1 MDSLT
6 LYRTILALVLSSHVR
21 FHDLRCLMT
30 FVWAIVGLICEK
42 TVHLSKWSNY
52 RPGASLAASKQRQ
65 FVRWLRNPKIQV
77 APIYQKLAQ
86 QALVGWA
93 GETVYLALDSTSL
106 WDRFVIVRVALIY
119 RGRAVPLSWLVVEQA
134 STSVAFEIYKPI
146 LKDAAR
152 CLPTGCRVILSADRG
167 FDDIDLMRLARDLG
181 WSFRIRLKGSLWVY
195 RANKPALKVSRL
207 IPAKGEALFAQKVW
221 LTGRF
226 FGPVHLALAQVY
238 AANGVETWA
247 VVSDEPTNLH
257 TFDEDGLRFDLE
269 EDFLDDKSA
278 GFQIE
283 ASEIRD
289 TGMLSRLGLVLA
301 TTTLYLVS
309 TGTQVV
315 AQGWRAWVDPHWQR
329 GLSYPQIGWRWVE
342 HALVNAK
349 PLLASLRLPPGPDP
363 EPVYASKAQAATP
376 VAILDYIHE
385 EIT

>member
-6 LYRTILALVLSSHVR
+6 LYRTIMDLILSSRVR
-21 FHDLRCLMT
+21 FHDIRCLMT
-30 FVWAIVGLICEK
+30 FVWAIVGLVSEK
-42 TVHLSKWSNY
+42 TVHLSKWSNH
-52 RPGASLAASKQRQ
+52 RLGDSRAASKQRQ
-65 FVRWLRNPKIQV
+65 FVRWLRNNKIEV
-77 APIYQKLAQ
+77 AAIYPKLAQ
-86 QALVGWA
+86 KALTSWP

-106 WDRFVIVRVALIY
+106 WDRFVIVRVALVY
-119 RGRAVPLSWLVVEQA
+119 RGRAIPLSWLVVEQA
-134 STSVAFEIYKPI
+134 STSVAFETYKPI
-146 LKDAAR
+146 LKDAAL
-152 CLPTGCRVILSADRG
+152 CLPTGCRVILLADRG
-167 FDDIDLMRLARDLG
+167 FDDIDLMRQARDLG

-207 IPAKGEALFAQKVW
+207 IPTQGEALFLQKVW

-238 AANGVETWA
+238 TPNGVETWA
-247 VVSDEPTNLH
+247 IVSDTPTRLK
-257 TFDEDGLRFDLE
+257 TFDEYGLRFDLE

-289 TGMLSRLGLVLA
+289 ADMLSRLGLVLA

-315 AQGWRAWVDPHWQR
+315 DHAWRVYVDPHWQR
-329 GLSYPQIGWRWVE
+329 GLSYLQIGWRWIE

-349 PLLASLRLPPGPDP
+349 PLLASLYLPPGPDP
-363 EPVYASKAQAATP
+363 EPVFASKAQAATP
-376 VAILDYIHE
+376 IALLDLLRE

>member
-6 LYRTILALVLSSHVR
+6 LYRTILDLVMSSHVR
-21 FHDLRCLMT
+21 FHDIRCLMT

-42 TVHLSKWSNY
+42 TVTLSKWSNH
-52 RPGASLAASKQRQ
+52 RLSASRAASKQRQ

-77 APIYQKLAQ
+77 AAIYPKLVQK
-86 QALVGWA
+86 ALLGWS
-93 GETVYLALDSTSL
+93 GEMVYLALDSSSL

-119 RGRAVPLSWLVVEQA
+119 RGRAVPLSWLVLGQA
-134 STSVAFEIYKPI
+134 STSVAFETYKPI

-152 CLPTGCRVILSADRG
+152 CLPTGCRVILLADRG
-167 FDDIDLMRLARDLG
+167 FDDIDLMRQARDLG

-207 IPAKGEALFAQKVW
+207 MPAKGQALFIQKVW

-226 FGPVHLALAQVY
+226 FGPVYLALAQVY
-238 AANGVETWA
+238 TANGVEFWA
-247 VVSDEPTNLH
+247 IVSDAPTGLH
-257 TFDEDGLRFDLE
+257 TFDEYGLRFDLE

-289 TGMLSRLGLVLA
+289 ADMLARLGLVLA

-315 AQGWRAWVDPHWQR
+315 EQGWRTWVDPHWQR
-329 GLSYPQIGWRWVE
+329 GLSYLQIGWRWVE
-342 HALVNAK
+342 HALVNSK
-349 PLLASLRLPPGPDP
+349 PLLACFRLPPGPDP

-376 VAILDYIHE
+376 IAILFCLLE
-385 EIT
+385 EVT